1 MKPIFILLL
10 ILTIQNQ
17 VSAGDVQTESEILIQ
32 KGRYVTVS
40 VLRGNPVRIFV
51 ANKQRAAISDDKIT
65 LEASSQNAPLKLSR
79 SGEYYVVEQRPELGD
94 SPIEVIE
101 VRTRVK
107 GSKEGPE
114 SFKFNFKNQ

>member
-1 MKPIFILLL
+1 MKTIFILLL
-10 ILTIQNQ
+10 ILVIQYQ
-17 VSAGDVQTESEILIQ
+17 VRAGDVQTESEILVQ

-79 SGEYYVVEQRPELGD
+79 SGEYYVVEQQPELD
-94 SPIEVIE
+94 QDPIEVIE
-101 VRTRVK
+101 VRTRM
-107 GSKEGPE
+107 KEPKASSE
-114 SFKFNFKNQ
+114 SFKFNLLKQ